1 MKTGAGENKQINV
14 AVIGVGRIGRKHAEV
29 FASLGSD
36 VKLLGVADI
45 DRHKA
50 VQVAE
55 ALNTRPFSDY
65 QDLLALKPDLAVICT
80 PHYLHRE
87 QGEAAVKAG
96 CHVLMEK
103 PLADTMEGARAIVET
118 CKQAGSKLAVGFVHR
133 YRQELQMAYKTIN
146 SGGVGIP
153 GMITDIF
160 GNPGGRHIPDW
171 VWQKR
176 FSGGGIITYSGIHS
190 IDWQCWLMNSDVDE
204 VYARSL
210 SRYQG
215 SDVEDA
221 FIGTIIFANGGIGSL
236 IGNQP
241 PYQVSPITRLT
252 EIYGSKACLRMRMR
266 EYLMFS
272 DEDHSY
278 QVNISRD
285 DPFIPQALD
294 MIGAIREDRQPWIGG
309 EDGLRAQ
316 AIMTAFYQS
325 AEIGRPVRVESVL

>member
-1 MKTGAGENKQINV
+1 MNKQHEEHRQITV
-14 AVIGVGRIGRKHAEV
+14 GIIGVGRIGKKHAEV

-45 DRHKA
+45 DRNK
-50 VQVAE
+50 VIQVAG
-55 ALNTRPFSDY
+55 ALNTRSFTDF

-80 PHYLHRE
+80 PHHMHRE
-87 QGEAAVKAG
+87 PGEAAAKAG

-103 PLADTMEGARAIVET
+103 PLADTMESARAIVET
-118 CKQAGSKLAVGFVHR
+118 CKQTGSKLAVGFVHR
-133 YRQELQMAYKTIN
+133 YRQELQMAYKTIT
-146 SGGVGIP
+146 SGDVGIP
-153 GMITDIF
+153 GMINDIF
-160 GNPGGRHIPDW
+160 GNPGGQHIPDW

-176 FSGGGIITYSGIHS
+176 YSGGGIITYSGIHS

-210 SRYQG
+210 SRYPG

-221 FIGTIIFANGGIGSL
+221 FIGTIIFENGAIGSL

-266 EYLMFS
+266 EYLIFS
-272 DEDHSY
+272 NEDHSY

-294 MIGAIREDRQPWIGG
+294 MIRAIREDRQPWISG

-325 AEIGRPVRVESVL
+325 AEVGRLVRVKSVL